1 MFIMVLIRVIQFIGS
16 ALLLLVLASVI
27 LSYVLPPYN
36 SIRVMVDRIVDP
48 LLRPIRRVVPPFGM
62 LDFSPVVLLIL
73 VQVVQSLLIS
83 ILSRFL

>member
-36 SIRVMVDRIVDP
+36 SIRVMMDRIVDP